1 MTDYDFIEKLI
12 NAKSS
17 EEVNKLVK
25 ENTIITFF
33 NRENSKGE
41 FSEKATLSNKK
52 DLLKTYDKAIEKIK
66 KEYNIQDQYKA
77 DIEIFE
83 LNASS
88 EKVNIAIDSL
98 KIGQFND
105 SEELREY
112 IINDLYTKEK
122 GYINYDKIANIELL
136 EECFSALEDGMVN
149 LKEKGIKAI
158 FQNDELGAY
167 YFKIEKKLN
176 KENDNYTSLYFKS
189 NSLPEILDKSFKY
202 MAFEVVEPFTE
213 GNPCFDDYA
222 WFKNK
227 FQDRVENIENA
238 IGFLETI
245 QFIEKEGGF
254 VFDELQDLKTNI
266 NSKNVNFYFSND
278 DKEKN
283 YIKISEKYQSFVT
296 ENDNEKNKIYMKEIE
311 NLSGSESLI
320 KGLLFDNY
328 LDYYGREVLT
338 KGKNVFEKIPNDKEL
353 IEKTAELSKMIKDIN
368 FEDIKNYVLSETAKL
383 ENNIDKKVS
392 LKVADKIID
401 DFFGNYEE
409 FRNSDSAIKEFIQ
422 TNQKEFGLK
431 FVDLK
436 GNTYTETRDN
446 IKGFFNNNIKDE
458 IKRAVIE
465 MIDSEDFGKAKK
477 FNNEKVENF
486 FNKKEELVQDIFNEN
501 FKAKFDL
508 KSDEIKVGFIN
519 GKKSKK
525 DIFNIEDKY
534 DGMGLKAS
542 MDFYFRNEPRLARPV
557 ITKSNMIEWLD
568 KLDPKKYNIGFE
580 VKVENYNKENK
591 NIEKNIEKKQEKEMD
606 M

>member
-41 FSEKATLSNKK
+41 FSGEATLSNKK
-52 DLLKTYDKAIEKIK
+52 DLLKTYDEAIEKIK

-227 FQDRVENIENA
+227 FQDRVEDIENA

-283 YIKISEKYQSFVT
+283 YIKIFEKYQSFVT

-422 TNQKEFGLK
+422 INQKEFGLK
-431 FVDLK
+431 FIDLK

-465 MIDSEDFGKAKK
+465 MIDSEDFEKAKK

-486 FNKKEELVQDIFNEN
+486 FNKKEELVQDI
-501 FKAKFDL
+501 
-508 KSDEIKVGFIN
+508 
-519 GKKSKK
+519 
-525 DIFNIEDKY
+525 Y